1 MHLERSTPGRVF
13 KSGNS
18 LAVRIP
24 RVIAVRMDVHEGTPI
39 EMRLEENTLRI
50 DRALTAHDVSLRDVL
65 ERITPE
71 NRHGEDF
78 ADLLESER
86 W

>member
-1 MHLERSTPGRVF
+1 MHNRHAISGRVF

-24 RVIAVRMDVHEGTPI
+24 RVIALRMDLQDGTPI
-39 EMRLEENTLRI
+39 EMSVAENTLRI
-50 DRALTAHDVSLRDVL
+50 DRAATAQERSLHDVI

-71 NRHGEDF
+71 NRHGEEF
-78 ADLLESER
+78 GELLESER

>member
-1 MHLERSTPGRVF
+1 MHNGRAAAGRVF

-24 RVIAVRMDVHEGTPI
+24 RVIALRMDLHDGTPL
-39 EMRLEENTLRI
+39 ELRLEETTLQI
-50 DRALTAHDVSLRDVL
+50 DRAPAAHERSLRDVL
-65 ERITPE
+65 ERITSE
-71 NRHGEDF
+71 NRHGEELP
-78 ADLLESER
+78 DLLETER